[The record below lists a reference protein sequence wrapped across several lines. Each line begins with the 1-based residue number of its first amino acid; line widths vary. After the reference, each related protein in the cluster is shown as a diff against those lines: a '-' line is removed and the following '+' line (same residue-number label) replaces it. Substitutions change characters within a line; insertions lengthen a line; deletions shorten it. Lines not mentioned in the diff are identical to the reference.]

1 MAKVRTRKRG
11 KTYSYIFEAGK
22 KPDGKRKVVEKGGF
36 PTADEAY
43 IAGVEAYTDFRHG
56 NIGVTSERMPLAD
69 FLELYLKRV
78 AKDIRPN
85 TLINYEKK
93 IRIRISP
100 YIGDIILQELRP
112 AEIDQWLQKLY
123 NEGLSKG
130 YISSCRSLLKAALD
144 YAVYP
149 CELIQS
155 NACIYAKVP
164 KNAPTQVIERKVI
177 SPQQFDQ
184 LMKDFP
190 AGDLLHIPVAIMY
203 HTGMRLGEVLG
214 LTWED
219 IDFAEK
225 SISIN
230 KQLIYQLS
238 GKVHLRITRT
248 KTEQSKRK
256 IYANDELMAELA
268 AERNRQAGLHVINVL
283 DKDGFCYS
291 FSDELA
297 RRPGFTKI
305 NLVCVYPDG
314 RAPSRHMITSKLHA
328 QGINSHSFRHTQ
340 ATKLISAGIQPMTA
354 ARRLGHSKPGTTINV
369 YTHDS
374 ETLQKSAVSILDQQ
388 ERRAF

>member
-43 IAGVEAYTDFRHG
+43 VAGLEAYTDFRHG
-56 NIGVTSERMPLAD
+56 NIGVTSERMLLAD

-100 YIGDIILQELRP
+100 YLGNIILQELRP

-123 NEGLSKG
+123 SEGLSKG

-190 AGDLLHIPVAIMY
+190 AGNLLHIPVAIMY

-219 IDFAEK
+219 INFAEK

-256 IYANDELMAELA
+256 IFANDDLMAELA
-268 AERNRQAGLHVINVL
+268 AERKR
-283 DKDGFCYS
+283 
-291 FSDELA
+291 
-297 RRPGFTKI
+297 
-305 NLVCVYPDG
+305 
-314 RAPSRHMITSKLHA
+314 
-328 QGINSHSFRHTQ
+328 
-340 ATKLISAGIQPMTA
+340 
-354 ARRLGHSKPGTTINV
+354 
-369 YTHDS
+369 
-374 ETLQKSAVSILDQQ
+374 QKSLHPALPKNYT
-388 ERRAF
+388 